1 MPNSQSS
8 ALERLLNEAAERI
21 LFRSRQVGTLTG
33 PDGILM
39 PMRGKRVLVTGATG
53 MIGQVLVATLRN
65 FGGIK
70 VLECD
75 STWHI
80 GEALKANGDYIIH
93 AAGYAQPAKF
103 LAAPLDTIDL
113 NTNWTHKLARGLPK
127 NGRMIFLSTS
137 EVCSGSPHQRHSED
151 DIGTTT
157 PAHARAAYIESKRCG
172 EAIVHAA
179 RADGKA
185 ITAARVSLSYGP
197 GIRKGDSRVVNEFIT
212 QGLKVGQIVL
222 QDGGQARRTY
232 CYVSDTVQ
240 LLLNI
245 LMRGQR
251 PVYNVGGEG
260 EITILSLARRIA
272 AQIPGVEVKVPRG
285 MGHANN
291 GAPAHVTLDMSRTKQ
306 EFKKFDFVSIDDG
319 LDRTIAWHR
328 ALERIEETVPAVTG

>member
-1 MPNSQSS
+1 MPSSQSS
-8 ALERLLNEAAERI
+8 ALDALLLEAARSVLSERLML
-21 LFRSRQVGTLTG
+21 G
-33 PDGILM
+33 PEGLLM

-53 MIGQVLVATLRN
+53 MIGRVLVATLRA

-70 VLECD
+70 VMEAD

-80 GEALKANGDYIIH
+80 GEALKANGDFVIH
-93 AAGYAQPAKF
+93 GAGYAQPAKF
-103 LAAPLDTIDL
+103 VAAAMDTIDL
-113 NTNWTHKLARGLPK
+113 NTNWTHKLTRALPK
-127 NGRMIFLSTS
+127 GGRMIFLSTS
-137 EVCSGSPHQRHSED
+137 EVCSGSPHQRHTED
-151 DIGTTT
+151 DIGLTT
-157 PAHARAAYIESKRCG
+157 PAHVRAPYIESKRCG

-197 GIRKGDSRVVNEFIT
+197 GIKKGDTRVINEFIT
-212 QGLKVGQIVL
+212 KAFKTGEIVL

-232 CYVSDTVQ
+232 CYVTDTVQ
-240 LLLNI
+240 MLLLI

-260 EITILSLARRIA
+260 ETTVLSLARKIA
-272 AQIPGVEVKVPRG
+272 AKIPGTEVKVPRG
-285 MGHANN
+285 MGYANA

-306 EFKKFDFVSIDDG
+306 EFKKFAFVSIDEG

-328 ALERIEETVPAVTG
+328 ALEGMEQEQPA